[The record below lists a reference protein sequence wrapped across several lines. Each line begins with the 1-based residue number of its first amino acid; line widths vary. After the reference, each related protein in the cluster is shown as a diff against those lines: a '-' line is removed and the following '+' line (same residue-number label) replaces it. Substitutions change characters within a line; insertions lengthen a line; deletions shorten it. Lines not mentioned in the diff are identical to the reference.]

1 MQQIDKKQLFMTSG
15 RHTGRLVYMSYNTP
29 IALIDGKKI
38 ITSGMKY
45 SMTTSRHKNYI
56 IRDLHQGSQVVEVPH
71 KVFKQIMTDESI
83 NLGWA

>member
-15 RHTGRLVYMSYNTP
+15 RNTGRLVYMSYNTP

>member
-1 MQQIDKKQLFMTSG
+1 MTQINKKQLFMTSG
-15 RHTGRLVYMSYNTP
+15 RNTGRLVYMSYNTP

-56 IRDLHQGSQVVEVPH
+56 IKNLHQGSQVVEVPH
-71 KVFKQIMTDESI
+71 KVFRQIMTDENI

>member
-38 ITSGMKY
+38 ITSGIKY

-56 IRDLHQGSQVVEVPH
+56 IRNLHPASQLVEVPH